1 MSRKG
6 PPDHIDLECEEPLKP
21 APELGAEWE
30 RLFGPYYWRHL
41 PAFGKGR
48 QETVPRWSTREQVET
63 ALLCLRGSSAL
74 TFRDAIEAAECVRV
88 RLAMTLSESKVTVAR
103 LNRFDRAED
112 DCSRL
117 REILVYNFRRSQV
130 VAQNPGNPDSE
141 KTGEARSQLISD
153 MELRWLQETLDLIAA
168 TQRLRRR
175 ILNHAKLVSW
185 NESELKDLRRR
196 LSWSSRT
203 LEWLKE
209 ARSFH
214 ENLTAGSGQ

>member
-6 PPDHIDLECEEPLKP
+6 PPDRIDLECEEPLKP

-30 RLFGPYYWRHL
+30 RLFGPYYWRHA
-41 PAFGKGR
+41 PEFGDPEG
-48 QETVPRWSTREQVET
+48 EAVPRWSTREQAET

-103 LNRFDRAED
+103 LKRFDRAED

-117 REILVYNFRRSQV
+117 REVLVYNFRRSQV

-141 KTGEARSQLISD
+141 NTGETGGQPIND
-153 MELRWLQETLDLIAA
+153 VELKWLQETLDLIPA
-168 TQRLRRR
+168 TQSLRRR
-175 ILNHAKLVSW
+175 ILNHAKLVNW
-185 NESELKDLRRR
+185 HESEMKDLRRR

-209 ARSFH
+209 AKG
-214 ENLTAGSGQ
+214 LLGSVSGDAR